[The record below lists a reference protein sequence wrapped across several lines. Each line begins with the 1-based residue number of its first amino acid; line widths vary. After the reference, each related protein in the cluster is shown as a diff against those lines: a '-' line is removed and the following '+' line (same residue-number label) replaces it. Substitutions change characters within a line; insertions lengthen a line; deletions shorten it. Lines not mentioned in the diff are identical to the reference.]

1 MRKIILF
8 NSMLFIFNTVFGQ
21 INFEDKVNIYDYDSL
36 SVNIIYDDFDND
48 NDFDIIKYGVSN
60 SGNILLQKNENGDF
74 NANPSI
80 LVDTGKN
87 LITSLDLNNDGFP
100 DLITHQQFNT
110 IGVLYNLQND
120 TFSEEETV
128 QNLNGSYYMPPIK
141 FDYNSDGF
149 MDLIFINNN
158 QNAYVLLNNQLGGLE
173 PPEFII
179 PVGGGSNSI
188 YQIDD
193 FNNDGNFDFYI
204 WENNRLKIYV
214 YDEDND
220 NFFQPIAL
228 EMMSLIKLF
237 GILDL
242 DGNGYK
248 DVLYLKNGAIWV
260 KYFDFDDF
268 IDEFIVLN
276 DIMVVNNIPLINNSV
291 NARKLHIED
300 GGNGI
305 YKVYIAG
312 ETPGNQLNGRNQSRV
327 YKFLIQNNV
336 FSNAELITLNFAV
349 NEFGVRQL
357 NYIDLN
363 NDDTL
368 DITYTSNFNEQKMI
382 FINNNINELNNKTIC
397 IQQVVQPSEFSV
409 IDMNGD
415 GVEDICMG
423 TQNGLG
429 YFEKNSNNELSDMR
443 NLIGVMS
450 NPNAS
455 LYTISHIDD
464 FNNDGIGDVVD
475 FMQFGNYAKIYKNLG
490 NDDFEFIQSL
500 ILTSNSTSNIYFV
513 DIDSDGYKD
522 LLFESRDSNFQY
534 NLFDWA
540 RNNNG
545 VSFDTLQPLT
555 INTSNAITLGTIEFS
570 DFNNDDQ
577 TDILALSYFYENN
590 EWQTEVILLEN
601 QNGQFIGSSLAL
613 LNGNYS
619 RSHIKAHDFNQDG
632 YLDFFVYSI
641 NDNPIYDY
649 AFIYFKN
656 DGQNNFESILIENL
670 NIEDIEFYDND
681 DNGIYEIYA
690 WNYDDSAYSNNIFY
704 YTTTDYLTFTKT
716 EIDSYSASYDFSD
729 PSTRGDLILYDY
741 NDDGKD
747 DLFINNYSP
756 FQGLISVYENVSETL
771 GIEEVGNDTDLNQLQ
786 IYPNPFVD
794 SINWISQEGDL
805 YTLQLFSQSGKL
817 LFEKTTSENSIN
829 FSSFNSGVYFLVF
842 KEETLKH
849 ERVYKIIKK

>member
-1 MRKIILF
+1 
-8 NSMLFIFNTVFGQ
+8 MLFIFNTVFGQ

-36 SVNIIYDDFDND
+36 SVNVIYDDFDID
-48 NDFDIIKYGVSN
+48 GDLDIIKHGAAN
-60 SGNILLQKNENGDF
+60 SGNVLLQKNENGDF
-74 NANPSI
+74 NVNSSI
-80 LVDTGKN
+80 LIDSGKN
-87 LITSLDLNNDGFP
+87 PIISLDLNNDGFP
-100 DLITHQQFNT
+100 DLITYQQFNT

-120 TFSEEETV
+120 TFSEEQNV
-128 QNLNGSYYMPPIK
+128 QSFNGSYTIRPIK
-141 FDYNSDGF
+141 VDYNGDGF
-149 MDLIFINNN
+149 MDLIAINNN
-158 QNAYVLLNNQLGGLE
+158 NDAYVLINNQSGGLE
-173 PPEFII
+173 PAEFLI
-179 PVGGGSNSI
+179 PVGIFNYI
-188 YQIDD
+188 YKIED
-193 FNNDGNFDFYI
+193 FDNDGDLDFYI
-204 WENNRLKIYV
+204 WDYNKLKMHL
-214 YDEDND
+214 YDEDSES
-220 NFFQPIAL
+220 FIQPTVLQATSSL
-228 EMMSLIKLF
+228 ESF
-237 GILDL
+237 GIIDL
-242 DGNGYK
+242 DGNGLK
-248 DVLYLKNGAIWV
+248 DFLYWKNGTIWA
-260 KYFDFDDF
+260 KYFDFNESTNQF
-268 IDEFIVLN
+268 TVLN
-276 DIMVVNNIPLINNSV
+276 DLMVVDNISGITNSGNNRAIYIDHMESGMKDVYVALES
-291 NARKLHIED
+291 
-300 GGNGI
+300 GNIQSDI
-305 YKVYIAG
+305 YKF
-312 ETPGNQLNGRNQSRV
+312 T
-327 YKFLIQNNV
+327 IQNNV
-336 FSNAELITLNFAV
+336 FGSAELITSNFAV
-349 NEFGVRQL
+349 NEFGVSQFSYL
-357 NYIDLN
+357 DLN
-363 NDDTL
+363 NDDML

-382 FINNNINELNNKTIC
+382 FINNNITELNNKTIC
-397 IQQVVQPSEFSV
+397 IQQVVQPREFSV

-415 GVEDICMG
+415 GVEDICVG

-429 YFEKNSNNELSDMR
+429 YFEQKSNNELSDMR

-475 FMQFGNYAKIYKNLG
+475 FMQFGNYAKIYKNSG

-500 ILTSNSTSNIYFV
+500 TLTSNSTSNIYFV

-522 LLFESRDSNFQY
+522 LLFESLDSNFQY

-555 INTSNAITLGTIEFS
+555 INTSNAITLGTIEFG

-613 LNGNYS
+613 LNGDYS

-690 WNYDDSAYSNNIFY
+690 WNYDDSEYSNNIFY
-704 YTTTDYLTFTKT
+704 YTTTDYLTFTKI
-716 EIDSYSASYDFSD
+716 EIDSYSAYYNFTD
-729 PSTRGDLILYDY
+729 PSTRGDLLLYDY
-741 NDDGKD
+741 NDDGKN
-747 DLFINNYSP
+747 DLFIDNYSP

-771 GIEEVGNDTDLNQLQ
+771 GIEEVGNDTHLNQLQ

-817 LFEKTTSENSIN
+817 LFEKTTSENSID